1 MIPAYISSPSSN
13 GIHIGPLFLHA
24 YGLMYVL
31 AVAAVVLMTR
41 YRWSK
46 LGGDPEL
53 PYRTAIWAFPAGLIG
68 GRIYFLITTP
78 SQVPDHWWGPFAI
91 WQGGL
96 GIWGGIAGGA
106 AVGIWYIR
114 RHLSKLDVRRFADI
128 VAPGLL
134 VAQSI
139 GRIGN
144 YFNQELFGKPS
155 TLPWALKISP
165 AHRPAH
171 YLQYATFQP
180 TFLYEIIW
188 NLSLAGFLV
197 WLTARRKVRAP
208 GIFALYV
215 AGYSAFRLFEENLRI
230 DYSVHILG
238 MRLNFWIALLL
249 TLGGLVAFALI
260 QRGVLFKD
268 LSDDKSRSA
277 PPAPSRA
284 KTSGRRAKTPA

>member
-24 YGLMYVL
+24 YGLMYVF

-41 YRWSK
+41 YRWAK
-46 LGGDPEL
+46 RGGDPEL
-53 PYRTAIWAFPAGLIG
+53 PYRTAIWGFPAGLIG

-106 AVGIWYIR
+106 AVGIWYVR
-114 RHLSKLDVRRFADI
+114 RHLSREDTLRFADI

-165 AHRPAH
+165 SHRPAH

-188 NLSLAGFLV
+188 NLSLAGFLI
-197 WLTARRKVRAP
+197 WLANRRKIRPP

-249 TLGGLVAFALI
+249 TLGALTVFGLI

-268 LSDDKSRSA
+268 LSDGKSPSASRSQA
-277 PPAPSRA
+277 RA
-284 KTSGRRAKTPA
+284 KTAGRRAKTPA